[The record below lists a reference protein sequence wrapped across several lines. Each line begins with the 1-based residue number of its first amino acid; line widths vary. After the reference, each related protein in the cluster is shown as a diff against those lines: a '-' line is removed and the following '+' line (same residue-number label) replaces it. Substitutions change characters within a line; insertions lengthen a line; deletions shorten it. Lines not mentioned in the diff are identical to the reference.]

1 MSENKGQKVKK
12 RIKVRKKVNKH
23 KINRVR
29 RWKEA
34 GHQVFTLF
42 MVLFSLLAAYF
53 LIWGLVIEPNL
64 PRHIYGPGD
73 FKETIYVLASLL
85 IVTISYLG
93 ILIIGY
99 KPLGFEWWNNVL
111 LFASVK
117 FNLDK
122 YSAMKNLGIRY
133 RHKKKKTKKIRQHHS
148 HKSITEE

>member
-1 MSENKGQKVKK
+1 MSEDKGKKVKK
-12 RIKVRKKVNKH
+12 RIKVRKKVDKR
-23 KINRVR
+23 KSRRVR

-34 GHQVFTLF
+34 GHQILTLF
-42 MVLFSLLAAYF
+42 MVLFSLAAAYF

-73 FKETIYVLASLL
+73 FKETIYLLASLL
-85 IVTISYLG
+85 IVAISYLG
-93 ILIIGY
+93 ILLIRY
-99 KPLGFEWWNNVL
+99 KPLGFEWWNNFL

-122 YSAMKNLGIRY
+122 YSAMRNLGIRY
-133 RHKKKKTKKIRQHHS
+133 HPKKKKTKKVQHHHV